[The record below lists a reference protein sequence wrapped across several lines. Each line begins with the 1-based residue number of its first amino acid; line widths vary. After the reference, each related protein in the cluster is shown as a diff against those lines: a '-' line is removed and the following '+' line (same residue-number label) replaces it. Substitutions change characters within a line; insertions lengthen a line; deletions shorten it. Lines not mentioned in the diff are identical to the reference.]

1 MFTIE
6 PRNHLVRSTKKK
18 RKRHVS
24 FFYVFAYSYLW
35 IRYFRSTKKKKKKAR
50 FFFSM
55 FSLIRIFAERSEHLN
70 Y

>member
-18 RKRHVS
+18 
-24 FFYVFAYSYLW
+24 
-35 IRYFRSTKKKKKKAR
+35 KKKAH
-50 FFFSM
+50 FFFLCFRLFVSLDKILPLNKEKKEKDTFLFSM